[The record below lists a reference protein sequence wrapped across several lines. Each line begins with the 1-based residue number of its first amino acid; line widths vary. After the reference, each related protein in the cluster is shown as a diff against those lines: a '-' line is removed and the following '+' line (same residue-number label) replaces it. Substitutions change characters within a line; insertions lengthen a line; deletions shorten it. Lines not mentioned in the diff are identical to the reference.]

1 MATQAKAVNL
11 TFINVSVVVDEGEPT
26 ERVVQ
31 IRWAVNLSDS
41 TTPEIELALDLQN
54 GVVKPEQ
61 VTVRVDSIRANVPAK
76 SSTGKSKE
84 QLLAELAQARGVPAA
99 VEAPV
104 DTDVKEDDI
113 PF

>member
-1 MATQAKAVNL
+1 MATQAKVVNL

-41 TTPEIELALDLQN
+41 TTPEVELALDLQN
-54 GVVKPEQ
+54 GTVKPEQ
-61 VTVRVDSIRANVPAK
+61 VTVRVDSIRANVTAR
-76 SSTGKSKE
+76 STSGKSKE
-84 QLLAELAQARGVPAA
+84 QLLAELAQARGAQAP

-104 DTDVKEDDI
+104 NTDVEDDSI